1 MPLDPQVQII
11 LQQETE
17 RGLPP
22 YNELSPLEARQQ
34 MLSLSPPVDPE
45 LSVRKVDDLRI
56 SGPLNEIP
64 IRLYYPEGTSPY
76 PVIVYFHG
84 GGWVIGNLETHNAI
98 CHALAKT
105 SGCLVAAVDY
115 RLAPEHRYP
124 AAIED
129 AYAATSWICKNASR
143 IQADPLRMAVMGE
156 SAGGALATVVSMM
169 ARDQDDRRIALQVL
183 VYPVTDNNFNTS
195 SYLNYGEGYSLTRD
209 LMIWFWNHYLGN
221 KENAGQPYASPL
233 RAENLSNLPDALILT
248 AEYDPLCDEG
258 ESYAKKLQKS
268 GVNVTLTR
276 YDGMIH
282 GFFRMTSKLDK
293 AKGALTQVTD
303 EIKRIF

>member
-1 MPLDPQVQII
+1 VPLDPQVQII

-129 AYAATSWICKNASR
+129 AYAATSWICKNADR

-258 ESYAKKLQKS
+258 ESYAKKLQES

>member
-129 AYAATSWICKNASR
+129 AYAATSWICKNAGR

-258 ESYAKKLQKS
+258 ESYAKKLQES